1 MRHEIAV
8 AIRHISRRHHKAIAS
23 GLGEPFFH
31 LIGDFLGATH
41 HIHIGSAP
49 ATAGDEFAHGWVLLT
64 GIADNAVAN
73 GLQPLHAGHFLIA
86 EGLIHALASEIE
98 IQRF

>member
-8 AIRHISRRHHKAIAS
+8 AIRHVSRGHHKAIAS
-23 GLGEPFFH
+23 GLSEPFFH
-31 LIGDFLGATH
+31 FIGDFLGATDH
-41 HIHIGSAP
+41 VHIGPAS
-49 ATAGDEFAHGWVLLT
+49 ATAGDEFPHGWVLLA
-64 GIADNAVAN
+64 GIPHHTIPN

-86 EGLIHALASEIE
+86 EGLIHALGREIE